1 MRGRSDNVLAKGL
14 LGRRSPGITSLQSNI
29 WRSNAKPST
38 RANTS
43 QAKCS
48 PRASLA
54 HNRLASSTILEIGRQ
69 LGEGPCEIFGSGM
82 RVAVPD
88 TGLYTY
94 PDASV
99 CCGGPKLLDGH
110 MDTLLNPTLIVEVL
124 SRSTEAY
131 DQGKKF
137 KHYRTIPTLREYVL
151 IGSESIGVE
160 LRTLQSDGDWL
171 LKFADHLEDVVELQS
186 ISAAGWCRRIFIGG
200 WNSTKPD
207 LLRLAIGGSSPGT
220 ARAHH

>member
-1 MRGRSDNVLAKGL
+1 LEIDRKAEYKSEYFAGEMFATAG
-14 LGRRSPGITSLQSNI
+14 
-29 WRSNAKPST
+29 
-38 RANTS
+38 
-43 QAKCS
+43 
-48 PRASLA
+48 ASLA

-110 MDTLLNPTLIVEVL
+110 MDTLLNPTLIVEAL

-137 KHYRTIPTLREYVL
+137 KHYRTTPTLREYVL

-186 ISAAGWCRRIFIGG
+186 IGCRLV
-200 WNSTKPD
+200 P
-207 LLRLAIGGSSPGT
+207 
-220 ARAHH
+220 AHLYRRVEFNEA